1 MFRRFRYFCC
11 NAAEVIDLSSSCQE
25 TMLEDEP
32 SAENL
37 NDSQYKILTLLGSGA
52 TSHVYKIKDINNG
65 KLYVCKK
72 MSLQK
77 KRRAYREVKVLK
89 KLNSDLFPT
98 FRNFFVENNKIH
110 ILVDYVN
117 GIELFEVIHAS
128 LENNLITKKC
138 AIKYISYM
146 GKCIKTLHDV
156 GFVHLDIKLENFIL
170 IHKDP
175 LRLKLIDFG
184 TAHPYTEKLSKIDL
198 TVGTRGYTSM
208 ELYRGNY
215 NNKCDVWSLGVCLWI
230 LLTSTAPF
238 NHKNVPRR
246 CQEDDFP
253 FQDFYFPNA
262 GHISRQDE
270 IGDNLFNLIK
280 NMLSPFPSNRFNI
293 NDVLTNDSMIL
304 R

>member
-246 CQEDDFP
+246 CQEEDFP
-253 FQDFYFPNA
+253 FHDFYFPNA